1 MKWIQFD
8 TNYFQCLNNSK
19 INQTQ
24 LHQIRKWIEFDGSQQ
39 FNQFNQLKWIQFDA
53 NYSIVEC
60 NWLVSREGSGLLVF
74 VLTFRLFWQ
83 SIELN
88 RWQSADDAAAP
99 LPPLPPLAVVT
110 FTNYQSLTSCTDHVV
125 DHITWS
131 IGAGISF
138 QFFFVHFHLFK

>member
-99 LPPLPPLAVVT
+99 PPPPPPPPRGGYIHQLSVA
-110 FTNYQSLTSCTDHVV
+110 NILYWSRGRSHHVI
-125 DHITWS
+125 DRGRHFFS
-131 IGAGISF
+131 IFFCSF
-138 QFFFVHFHLFK
+138 PSV